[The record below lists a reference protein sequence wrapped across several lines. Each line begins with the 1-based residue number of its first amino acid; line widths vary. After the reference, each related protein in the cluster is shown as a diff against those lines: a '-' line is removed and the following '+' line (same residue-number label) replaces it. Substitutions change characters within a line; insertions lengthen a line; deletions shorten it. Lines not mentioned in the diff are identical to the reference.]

1 MKYLNNKIATALIIA
16 SGLVSCADSDFDSG
30 LKYEK
35 PDDISMKEY
44 LNQFVVLKSYEQKA
58 EGSPFTLGVTLSAAD
73 LQTKG
78 LAYST
83 LVNNFDMVDL
93 SGSLMPATALS
104 EIGDYEFGTLT
115 TAADVATGGGLTVFG
130 GNLLSNQNQR
140 KEYNDKLIAP
150 TEIPAESGTTV
161 IDFEDYELGA
171 TVPMVATWTLGEN
184 TSATGVITQG
194 DEAHGKVLTITANQG
209 LPKIHVKLDEGKTL
223 ANCKYLLMDMK
234 LRAGMYGAGMRIGFN
249 NTLFDPQKN
258 AASYGYQQND
268 TWKDRGIR
276 IEFVR
281 EGDDVTAG
289 SIAVPNSMLDLNEF
303 DLIIGSASGDWQADI
318 DNIKFGWENPA
329 IKIEKTEEE
338 KKELLTKELDT
349 WITGMIKA
357 GGENVTAWNVVCDP
371 FDNAID
377 ENSFM
382 WRDYMGGS
390 VESAKIAVAIARKSS
405 EKSLQLFVLNT
416 FYQGEGM
423 SSTADKLIDWV
434 SEVEANTGA
443 TDAEPTL
450 IDGYNIRLNA
460 IYSGNVSRQ
469 KNNEKEIA
477 ELFER
482 LASTGKMIRI
492 SDLSVMYEDE
502 LGNFVTASDVLSGE
516 RERVGQYIAYILK
529 QYLKLIPANQQYGVS
544 FAGMTDVS
552 GGSNLCPWTSG
563 FERTEIYEGIVNGL
577 SD

>member
-44 LNQFVVLKSYEQKA
+44 LNQFAVLKSYEQKA

-390 VESAKIAVAIARKSS
+390 VESAKTAVAIARKSS

-423 SSTADKLIDWV
+423 SSTADKLIAWV